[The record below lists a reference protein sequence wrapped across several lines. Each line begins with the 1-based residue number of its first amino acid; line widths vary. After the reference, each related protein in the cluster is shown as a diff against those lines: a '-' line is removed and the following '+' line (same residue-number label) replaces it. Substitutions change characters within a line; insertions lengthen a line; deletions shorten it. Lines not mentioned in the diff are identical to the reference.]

1 MMRGLHHSIGNR
13 SVGAAVMLFALLAGT
28 CHAPAAEVR
37 TLFVPFGGPSELG
50 RSVATIF
57 ALQFW
62 QTLRREPPRNPSRL
76 NFGDGSV
83 YWLGRNVPVESHQ
96 TAARLAAALDVTAQ
110 HVLWGQVHT
119 FEGSALV
126 TAYLTLPDY
135 ADFRPRRNEVWTLSL
150 RADTQPLMVDIP
162 QRAYAFE
169 PIVLPAE
176 FVKTYSSPSA
186 LAMRARKGTGPEVGR
201 LGKRFD
207 RIQSDG
213 PYALVYS
220 GGVRGWVYLPQIGQ
234 HQPEIIDFV
243 AGIMRIYRQ
252 DWQGAID
259 LLTKV
264 VRNQQAPTGL
274 RLDSFLYLI
283 RAKSE
288 LRLAADEEAREALAL
303 APASRRAI
311 QYVAMHYLGR
321 GCLRTGAGC
330 PPDAT
335 EFLANLPGKYGP
347 LFADGDRWLVSLREA
362 ISQR

>member
-1 MMRGLHHSIGNR
+1 MRNKP
-13 SVGAAVMLFALLAGT
+13 VTAAAIVCSLLAGA
-28 CHAPAAEVR
+28 CGARAAEVR
-37 TLFVPFGGPSELG
+37 TLFVPFGGPTELG

-62 QTLRREPPRNPSRL
+62 QTLRKQPPRNPNKL

-83 YWLGRNVPVESHQ
+83 YWLGREVPVESHQ
-96 TAARLAAALDVTAQ
+96 SAARLAAALDVTAQ
-110 HVLWGQVHT
+110 HVLWGRVHA
-119 FEGSALV
+119 FEDSALV

-135 ADFRPRRNEVWTLSL
+135 ADFRPQRNEVWSVSPG
-150 RADTQPLMVDIP
+150 AGTQPLKVDIP

-176 FVKTYSSPSA
+176 FVKTYRSPSA
-186 LAMRARKGTGPEVGR
+186 LAMRRRKGAGPKLGH

-220 GGVRGWVYLPQIGQ
+220 GGKRGWVYLPQIGK
-234 HQPEIIDFV
+234 HQPEIIDFI
-243 AGIMRIYRQ
+243 AGVMRIYRR

-259 LLTKV
+259 LLGKV

-288 LRLAADEEAREALAL
+288 LGLAADEEVRQALAL

-311 QYVAMHYLGR
+311 QYVAMHYLAR

-330 PPDAT
+330 TPAAI
-335 EFLANLPGKYGP
+335 EFLQNLPGKYGP
-347 LFADGDRWLVSLREA
+347 LFTDGDPWLAGLRA
-362 ISQR
+362 ALRQR